1 MGVVRKP
8 DGRPQVLP
16 SEIEALAQAHGLTIP
31 EAEVLSYRVSGQGQ
45 DLTAAVGA
53 IKAARVVYRATGDQI
68 PATAEN
74 HPLQ

>member
-8 DGRPQVLP
+8 DGSPQVLP
-16 SEIEALAQAHGLTIP
+16 SEIESLAQVHGLTIP

-45 DLTAAVGA
+45 DLNAAVGA
-53 IKAARVVYRATGDQI
+53 IKAERVEYRQAYEQV